1 MVEKRENDW
10 RKNEEE
16 RWRNERKNEVWK
28 DWEMKVKNIEI
39 DLK

>member
-16 RWRNERKNEVWK
+16 RWRNERKNEVGK